1 MTAPLYDEIQLRST
15 RRKKLGAHKGL
26 WFERFFD
33 KYDQSW
39 ELADDDKSKWIDS
52 VCGQT
57 GDAEQ
62 LQTFTES
69 QQQLAQQLGG
79 QSRVYE
85 TTWHFATGMGNSH
98 PVENGFSWH
107 PTLGT
112 PYLSGASV
120 KGLVREWIENWSGLE
135 GDELREASL
144 RWFGSEHKEPKEQ
157 SKDNRAGSIIF
168 FDAVPFEPVSLG
180 CDIMTP
186 HMKDWYSKG
195 SQISDVSK
203 DSAAIPADWHDP
215 VPVPFLVV
223 KKAKLLFSVGARTE
237 DAKEDI
243 KQVMEVL
250 SYALEHLGAGAKTAA
265 GYGRMEADDKAN
277 RNIEKAQKQ
286 AALAELP
293 EDVRYREEFSD
304 MEEKVL
310 AQMFGKD
317 FNKTKESAGENWEM
331 MLDVLF
337 EVKRSEVES
346 WVNAPRNSAP
356 EKAFK
361 KLKNQTG
368 RVG

>member
-1 MTAPLYDEIQLRST
+1 MTSPLYDEVQFRSS
-15 RRKKLGAHKGL
+15 RKKNLGAHKGL

-33 KYDQSW
+33 KYDQNW
-39 ELADDDKSKWIDS
+39 ELADQDKSNWIDS

-57 GDAEQ
+57 GDVQQ

-69 QQQLAQQLGG
+69 QQQLAQLLGG
-79 QSRVYE
+79 QSRVFE

-135 GDELREASL
+135 GDKLREASL
-144 RWFGSEHKEPKEQ
+144 RWFGSEDKEPKKQVE
-157 SKDNRAGSIIF
+157 DNRAGNIIF
-168 FDAVPFEPVSLG
+168 FDAVPFEPVNLG

-186 HMKDWYSKG
+186 HMKDWYAKG

-203 DSAAIPADWHDP
+203 DTSAIPADWHDP

-223 KKAKLLFSVGARTE
+223 KKAKFLFSVGARTE
-237 DAKEDI
+237 EAKADV
-243 KQVMEVL
+243 KQVMEAL

-277 RNIEKAQKQ
+277 RNIEKAHKQ
-286 AALAELP
+286 AELAELP
-293 EDVRYREEFSD
+293 EDERYREMFSD
-304 MEEKVL
+304 MEEKIL

-317 FNKTKESAGENWEM
+317 FNKTMKSAGDSSEI
-331 MLDVLF
+331 MLDALF
-337 EVKRSEVES
+337 DVRRNEIEAWAS
-346 WVNAPRNSAP
+346 APKNSGP

-361 KLKNQTG
+361 KLKNQSG
-368 RVG
+368 RIE

>member
-1 MTAPLYDEIQLRST
+1 MTAPLYDETRLRAS

-33 KYDQSW
+33 KYDQYW
-39 ELADDDKSKWIDS
+39 ELADEDKSNWIDS
-52 VCGQT
+52 VSGNA
-57 GDAEQ
+57 GDSEQ
-62 LQTFTES
+62 LQVFAES

-79 QSRVYE
+79 QSRIFE
-85 TTWHFATGMGNSH
+85 TTWNFVTGMGNSH
-98 PVENGFSWH
+98 PIENGFSWH

-120 KGLVREWIENWSGLE
+120 KGLVREWIESWSGLE
-135 GDELREASL
+135 GDELRAASL
-144 RWFGSEHKEPKEQ
+144 RWFGSESKEPKEQ
-157 SKDNRAGSIIF
+157 LKDNRAGSIIF

-186 HMKDWYSKG
+186 HMKEWYSKG

-203 DSAAIPADWHDP
+203 DSTAIPADWHDP

-223 KKAKLLFSVGARTE
+223 KKAKFLFSVGARTE
-237 DAKEDI
+237 DAKDDI

-250 SYALEHLGAGAKTAA
+250 SYALEQLGAGSKTAA
-265 GYGRMEADDKAN
+265 GYGRMEADEKAN

-293 EDVRYREEFSD
+293 EDARYREMFSD
-304 MEEKVL
+304 MEEKTL

-317 FNKTKESAGENWEM
+317 FNKTLKSAGDSWET
-331 MLDVLF
+331 MLDALF
-337 EVKRSEVES
+337 DVKRSKIEA
-346 WVNAPRNSAP
+346 WANAPKNSAP